1 MKAHNM
7 KSYKD
12 LLAENMR
19 LKKDSTQLIT
29 VAVDL
34 MNQCYHQA
42 MRENKI
48 GEERVG
54 KIREAARVLIENKGE

>member
-1 MKAHNM
+1 M

-48 GEERVG
+48 SEERAAT
-54 KIREAARVLIENKGE
+54 IREAARVLIENKGE